1 VPQVVREI
9 RDGATS
15 KVKRTIQPRKEGTIE
30 MSPAGR
36 QAIIEG
42 LVGVTTQLGGTAFG
56 AFSGFPSAAFPV
68 AAKTGTA
75 QVKGKAP
82 TAVFGAFGP
91 ANDPH
96 FAVSVF
102 MEESGYG
109 GSAAAPVA
117 RRLFDVLSGTVPLPP
132 APVGG
137 QVTDLGALSP
147 DPGNVRD

>member
-1 VPQVVREI
+1 VVQ
-9 RDGATS
+9 
-15 KVKRTIQPRKEGTIE
+15 TIQPKQLGSVTL
-30 MSPAGR
+30 SPTDR
-36 QAIIEG
+36 QAIIDG
-42 LVGVTTQLGGTAFG
+42 MVGVTTQEGGTATG
-56 AFSGFPSAAFPV
+56 AFAGFPSASFPI

-91 ANDPH
+91 ATDPH

-117 RRLFDVLSGTVPLPP
+117 RRLFDVLSGTVPLPD
-132 APVGG
+132 APMGG
-137 QVTDLGALSP
+137 VLADLGALSP
-147 DPGNVRD
+147 NPGDVRDR